1 MKDLSA
7 LNAPANYGG
16 TNAPVTENYAAT
28 SLETTKAV
36 NAKTAAK
43 ETTGSPE
50 ARNVMHWAAGIV
62 VAALVLLWF
71 FGGIVFRDVN
81 L

>member
-7 LNAPANYGG
+7 LMAPANYGG
-16 TNAPVTENYAAT
+16 TNAPVTENYAAV
-28 SLETTKAV
+28 SLETTKAES
-36 NAKTAAK
+36 AKATAK
-43 ETTGSPE
+43 ETTGSPD
-50 ARNVMHWAAGIV
+50 ARNTLHWAAGIV
-62 VAALVLLWF
+62 IAALVLLWF